1 MSNTDQHVFNVPDMS
16 CQHCVDAITKEVG
29 AVAGVESLNIDL
41 ESKLVT
47 IVGGE
52 SAALVDAIDE
62 AGFDIASA

>member
-29 AVAGVESLNIDL
+29 AVAGVESLDIDL

-47 IVGGE
+47 IVGGD

>member
-29 AVAGVESLNIDL
+29 AVAGVESLDIDL

>member
-47 IVGGE
+47 IVGGD